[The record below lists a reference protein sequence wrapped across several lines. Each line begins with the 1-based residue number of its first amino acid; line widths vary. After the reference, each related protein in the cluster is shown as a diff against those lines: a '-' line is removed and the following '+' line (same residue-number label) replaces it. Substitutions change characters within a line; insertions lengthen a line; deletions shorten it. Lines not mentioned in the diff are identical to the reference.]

1 MKACLLQKPFPNED
15 PGHHLRIYGKLQKE
29 LNFKDIHKWKAYSTQ
44 CLFSDL
50 RPFYDDY
57 NFNGNIQ
64 ILKFFNLICKNR
76 DLLDKSKRKICN
88 SLTKNK

>member
-15 PGHHLRIYGKLQKE
+15 PGHHLRIYGRLQKE

-64 ILKFFNLICKNR
+64 TLKFFNL
-76 DLLDKSKRKICN
+76 
-88 SLTKNK
+88 